1 MRAVRC
7 WCGELVVADDD
18 GALVEELRAHVTE
31 AHPDEARSDDKL
43 RERVAAEAEDAPD
56 RPPWAY

>member
-18 GALVEELRAHVTE
+18 GALAGELAAHVREEHPDEPRSEEELR
-31 AHPDEARSDDKL
+31 R
-43 RERVAAEAEDAPD
+43 RVGEHGEEPPD

>member
-7 WCGELVVADDD
+7 WCGELVAADDD
-18 GALVEELRAHVTE
+18 HALAGELQAHVTE
-31 AHPDEARSDDKL
+31 EHPEEARSDHEIRD
-43 RERVAAEAEDAPD
+43 RIASEADEAPD